1 MYKRY
6 HSVGIT
12 RYGWRQLANRR
23 MLVSLIL
30 AFAIVSTLVVPLS
43 TVEANVS
50 RGVEDL
56 YWSLAVSGNVGTS
69 DAPETAVQYQRE
81 LPVTATVGEEFAVTV
96 TFVAPV
102 DGFHAIGLTD
112 LVPAGWT
119 VSVDLAWTEPQA
131 ILAHTPEPEEAVY
144 IWMGPFAA
152 GVEFTAVYKVTVP
165 VGVRPGTYLFGG
177 SLEYYIEPFPAPSY
191 WTRPA
196 GGLQVQV
203 VDAPVAPTARITGVI
218 KEVSGGI
225 LAGTSVVLYR
235 DGQAVASD
243 VSDQNGTYSLAVPE
257 LGDYAL
263 IASKPGFRDEAQAI
277 SVTEPTTR
285 LLDFAGD
292 CGLIPRAPARTY
304 VLACVDLWQRGDA
317 SSQLSTSR
325 LLDVISASKYPSR

>member
-1 MYKRY
+1 MHKRD
-6 HSVGIT
+6 HNVGIT
-12 RYGWRQLANRR
+12 HGAWRQLANRR
-23 MLVSLIL
+23 MLISLIL
-30 AFAIVSTLVVPLS
+30 TFAIVSTFIVPLS

-56 YWSLAVSGNVGTS
+56 CWSLAVSGAGGTS
-69 DAPETAVQYQRE
+69 DAAKTVVEYQRE
-81 LPVTATVGEEFAVTV
+81 LPVTARVGEGFAVTV

-165 VGVRPGTYLFGG
+165 VGVRLGTFVFDG

-196 GGLQVQV
+196 GDLQVQV
-203 VDAPVAPTARITGVI
+203 VDASVAPTARITGVI

-225 LAGTSVVLYR
+225 LAGASVILHR
-235 DGQAVASD
+235 DGQTVASD
-243 VSDQNGTYSLAVPE
+243 VSDQNGN
-257 LGDYAL
+257 YAL
-263 IASKPGFRDEAQAI
+263 VVPGFGDHEVLVSKPGFRDEAQRV
-277 SVTEPTTR
+277 SVTGSATR

-292 CGLIPRAPARTY
+292 SGLIPRAPARPY

-325 LLDVISASKYPSR
+325 LLDVISAAKYPGG